1 MKIDSPSSITSREA
15 SIRLEW
21 ISTRILPGVAVLLL
35 SIPLCQWAD
44 SILPDDIVPVYVIYM
59 MSVTVLWS
67 TYMAVQYAFVGIAL
81 TWKNKTHA
89 CTNQTATNESTAQ
102 KPVFLLEAMPII
114 NESENIDTICKVE
127 TIEEIS
133 EAEVVEDVC
142 VAETEE
148 LTKENHASSTYQQG
162 IDDFYQSQA
171 ESQKKKLD
179 TIHEYLLYIMS
190 PFVYEEDMDEFC
202 TDLLRFAMNHNYRPE
217 VEWKRYKTKLS
228 SFDVRHM
235 VWSIAT
241 RLGLGKG
248 KVYSNDDCACYIE
261 RRFASLCVTASGE
274 QEPDCH
280 IQQRPDSL
288 RLPWERR
295 TAVSYSFA
303 TGWRE
308 RLKLISLTN
317 PASKHKHH
325 ITGHIRYKTL
335 VWLYCV
341 YTFLVINLTQNT
353 AKISTV
359 IHYTYVFDVIK
370 IHFKNLF

>member
-44 SILPDDIVPVYVIYM
+44 SNLPDDIVPVGIIYM
-59 MSVTVLWS
+59 MSVIVLWS
-67 TYMAVQYAFVGIAL
+67 MYMAVQYAFVGIAQ
-81 TWKNKTHA
+81 TWKTKTHA
-89 CTNQTATNESTAQ
+89 CNNQTATDESTAQ
-102 KPVFLLEAMPII
+102 KPVSLLEAMPVVAASNV
-114 NESENIDTICKVE
+114 NESVCDAEMV
-127 TIEEIS
+127 EEIAEKTTVTDSKVIS
-133 EAEVVEDVC
+133 EEANPD
-142 VAETEE
+142 
-148 LTKENHASSTYQQG
+148 KEPSTASTAPVSSTYQQG

-202 TDLLRFAMNHNYRPE
+202 TDLLRFAMDHNYRPE

-228 SFDVRHM
+228 SFDVRHL
-235 VWSIAT
+235 VWSIAI

-274 QEPDCH
+274 PLSH
-280 IQQRPDSL
+280 STL
-288 RLPWERR
+288 R
-295 TAVSYSFA
+295 
-303 TGWRE
+303 
-308 RLKLISLTN
+308 
-317 PASKHKHH
+317 
-325 ITGHIRYKTL
+325 
-335 VWLYCV
+335 
-341 YTFLVINLTQNT
+341 NLTVTSNSDQ
-353 AKISTV
+353 
-359 IHYTYVFDVIK
+359 IHCDIQGADGL
-370 IHFKNLF
+370 LFHIPSQLGLEKG

>member
-1 MKIDSPSSITSREA
+1 MKIDSPSSITSSEA

-44 SILPDDIVPVYVIYM
+44 SKLPDGIVPVSIIYLMIVII
-59 MSVTVLWS
+59 LWS
-67 TYMAVQYAFVGIAL
+67 MYMAVQYAFVGIA
-81 TWKNKTHA
+81 
-89 CTNQTATNESTAQ
+89 QTRKAKINATTDNNNPHEEDVQA
-102 KPVFLLEAMPII
+102 PVFLLEAKRLANEPEDI
-114 NESENIDTICKVE
+114 NPVGCVVSNNITE
-127 TIEEIS
+127 TEVTEEIAVTDNKVTS
-133 EAEVVEDVC
+133 EDANPDNEPSTASTVP
-142 VAETEE
+142 
-148 LTKENHASSTYQQG
+148 ASSTYQQG

-202 TDLLRFAMNHNYRPE
+202 TDLLRFAMDHDYRPE

-274 QEPDCH
+274 PLSH
-280 IQQRPDSL
+280 STL
-288 RLPWERR
+288 R
-295 TAVSYSFA
+295 
-303 TGWRE
+303 
-308 RLKLISLTN
+308 
-317 PASKHKHH
+317 
-325 ITGHIRYKTL
+325 
-335 VWLYCV
+335 
-341 YTFLVINLTQNT
+341 NLTVTSNSDQ
-353 AKISTV
+353 
-359 IHYTYVFDVIK
+359 IHCDIQGADGL
-370 IHFKNLF
+370 LFHIPSQLGIEKD

>member
-44 SILPDDIVPVYVIYM
+44 SNLPDGIVPVSIIYLMIVII
-59 MSVTVLWS
+59 LWS
-67 TYMAVQYAFVGIAL
+67 IYMAVQYAFVGIAQ
-81 TWKNKTHA
+81 TRKTKDKASINNNNSHEEDVQA
-89 CTNQTATNESTAQ
+89 
-102 KPVFLLEAMPII
+102 PVFLLEAMPII
-114 NESENIDTICKVE
+114 NESENIDTICEVE
-127 TIEEIS
+127 TSEEIN
-133 EAEVVEDVC
+133 ETEIVEDVC
-142 VAETEE
+142 AEDTEV
-148 LTKENHASSTYQQG
+148 LAKDNHASATYQQG

-202 TDLLRFAMNHNYRPE
+202 TDLLRFAMDHNYRPE

-228 SFDVRHM
+228 SFDVRHL
-235 VWSIAT
+235 VWSIAI

-274 QEPDCH
+274 PLSH
-280 IQQRPDSL
+280 STL
-288 RLPWERR
+288 R
-295 TAVSYSFA
+295 
-303 TGWRE
+303 
-308 RLKLISLTN
+308 
-317 PASKHKHH
+317 
-325 ITGHIRYKTL
+325 
-335 VWLYCV
+335 
-341 YTFLVINLTQNT
+341 NLTVTSNSDQ
-353 AKISTV
+353 
-359 IHYTYVFDVIK
+359 IHCDIQGADGL
-370 IHFKNLF
+370 LFHIPSQLGIEKDGR

>member
-44 SILPDDIVPVYVIYM
+44 SNLPDDIVPVGIIYM
-59 MSVTVLWS
+59 MSVIVLWS
-67 TYMAVQYAFVGIAL
+67 IYMAVQYAFVGIAQ
-81 TWKNKTHA
+81 TWKTKTHA
-89 CTNQTATNESTAQ
+89 CNNQTATDESTAQ
-102 KPVFLLEAMPII
+102 KPVSLLEAMPVVAASNV
-114 NESENIDTICKVE
+114 NESVCDAEMV
-127 TIEEIS
+127 EEIAEKTTVTDSKVIS
-133 EAEVVEDVC
+133 EEANPD
-142 VAETEE
+142 
-148 LTKENHASSTYQQG
+148 KEPSTASTAPVSSTYQQG

-202 TDLLRFAMNHNYRPE
+202 TDLLRFAMDHNYRPE

-228 SFDVRHM
+228 SFDVRHL
-235 VWSIAT
+235 VWSIAI

-274 QEPDCH
+274 PLSH
-280 IQQRPDSL
+280 STL
-288 RLPWERR
+288 R
-295 TAVSYSFA
+295 
-303 TGWRE
+303 
-308 RLKLISLTN
+308 
-317 PASKHKHH
+317 
-325 ITGHIRYKTL
+325 
-335 VWLYCV
+335 
-341 YTFLVINLTQNT
+341 NLTVTSNSDQ
-353 AKISTV
+353 
-359 IHYTYVFDVIK
+359 IHCDIQGADGL
-370 IHFKNLF
+370 LFHIPSQLGLEKD

>member
-44 SILPDDIVPVYVIYM
+44 SNLPDGIVPVSIIYLMIVII
-59 MSVTVLWS
+59 LWS
-67 TYMAVQYAFVGIAL
+67 IYMAVQYAFVGIA
-81 TWKNKTHA
+81 
-89 CTNQTATNESTAQ
+89 QTRKAKDKVTMENSNPHEEDGQA
-102 KPVFLLEAMPII
+102 PVFLLEAMPMVA
-114 NESENIDTICKVE
+114 ESNGTESVCN
-127 TIEEIS
+127 
-133 EAEVVEDVC
+133 AEVVEEIAEKTIATDSKVILEEANPDNEPST
-142 VAETEE
+142 VATAS
-148 LTKENHASSTYQQG
+148 ASSTYQQG

-202 TDLLRFAMNHNYRPE
+202 TDLLRFAMDHNYRPE

-228 SFDVRHM
+228 SFDVRHL
-235 VWSIAT
+235 VWSIAI

-274 QEPDCH
+274 PLSH
-280 IQQRPDSL
+280 STL
-288 RLPWERR
+288 R
-295 TAVSYSFA
+295 
-303 TGWRE
+303 
-308 RLKLISLTN
+308 
-317 PASKHKHH
+317 
-325 ITGHIRYKTL
+325 
-335 VWLYCV
+335 
-341 YTFLVINLTQNT
+341 NLTVTSNSDQ
-353 AKISTV
+353 
-359 IHYTYVFDVIK
+359 IHCDIQGADGL
-370 IHFKNLF
+370 LFHIPSQLGIEKD

>member
-67 TYMAVQYAFVGIAL
+67 TYMAVQYAFVGIA
-81 TWKNKTHA
+81 
-89 CTNQTATNESTAQ
+89 QTRKAKDKVSIDNSNSHDEDGQA
-102 KPVFLLEAMPII
+102 PVFLLEAMPMVAESNE
-114 NESENIDTICKVE
+114 NESVCY
-127 TIEEIS
+127 
-133 EAEVVEDVC
+133 AEVVEEI
-142 VAETEE
+142 AEKTTVTDSKVISEE
-148 LTKENHASSTYQQG
+148 ANPDKEQSTVPTTPASATYQQG

-202 TDLLRFAMNHNYRPE
+202 TDLLRFAMDHNYRPE
-217 VEWKRYKTKLS
+217 VEWKRFKTKLS
-228 SFDVRHM
+228 SFDVRHL
-235 VWSIAT
+235 VWSIAI

-261 RRFASLCVTASGE
+261 CRFASLCVTASGE
-274 QEPDCH
+274 PLSH
-280 IQQRPDSL
+280 STL
-288 RLPWERR
+288 R
-295 TAVSYSFA
+295 
-303 TGWRE
+303 
-308 RLKLISLTN
+308 
-317 PASKHKHH
+317 
-325 ITGHIRYKTL
+325 
-335 VWLYCV
+335 
-341 YTFLVINLTQNT
+341 NLTVTSNSDQ
-353 AKISTV
+353 
-359 IHYTYVFDVIK
+359 IHCDIQGEDGL
-370 IHFKNLF
+370 LFHIPSQLGVEKDRR